1 MNSYSKPMIYQAK
14 LRVKQKLAN
23 KLKKEVYAL
32 KTMRYENIIE
42 NKNICFSEDT
52 DLVRLAGLFDY
63 ISMT

>member
-1 MNSYSKPMIYQAK
+1 MIYQAK